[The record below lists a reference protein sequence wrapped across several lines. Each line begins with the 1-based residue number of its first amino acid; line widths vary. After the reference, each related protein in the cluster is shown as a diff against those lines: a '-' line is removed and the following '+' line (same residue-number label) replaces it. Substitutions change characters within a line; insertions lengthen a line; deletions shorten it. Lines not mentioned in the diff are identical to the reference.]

1 MRGLGGVQVFHG
13 GDEIFKGL
21 GEAGCPPVDHPGD
34 GGLAHAEGFDEFC
47 LGAVAAVVDEGGP
60 DFFGLAHCRRASG
73 FLQGAR
79 VIVGRDL
86 VESCHCGHGET
97 CCMLP
102 VGACPEIIEY
112 LATQLSLW

>member
-1 MRGLGGVQVFHG
+1 MIVPVVVVGGGGGGV
-13 GDEIFKGL
+13 
-21 GEAGCPPVDHPGD
+21 
-34 GGLAHAEGFDEFC
+34 
-47 LGAVAAVVDEGGP
+47 
-60 DFFGLAHCRRASG
+60 SG

-102 VGACPEIIEY
+102 VRACPEIIEY